1 MKKILF
7 VASECVPFIK
17 TGGLADVCGA
27 LPKEFDKKYW
37 DVRVVIPNY
46 SCIPE
51 HFRNQFEYVTHFYL
65 SSGPYVQD
73 RYVGVLKYTFDNVTY
88 YFIDNQ
94 EFYSGFTPYTS
105 DTKFE
110 IEKFTFFDKAVLSML
125 PLIDFKPDIIH
136 CHDWQ
141 TGLLPVYLKNEFAAN
156 PFFWGIKS
164 IITIHN
170 LKFQGIWDK
179 EWVQGVS
186 GLTDDLFTPDKLE
199 FNKDANMLK
208 GGLVYADYI
217 TTVSE
222 SYANEIQTDY
232 YGEGL
237 NGLLSAR
244 HFDMQGIVNGID
256 YNAYDPDTDG
266 KIYCHYNAE
275 NFRKKK
281 FNNKLKLQEELGLAV
296 DKKKYMIGLISRL
309 TDQKG
314 LDLINHVMEGIID
327 DYTQFVVIGTGD
339 PQYENMFRHYAWKYP
354 DRVSA
359 NICYSDDLAH
369 KLYAA
374 ADAFLMPSRFEPCGL
389 TQLISFRYGT
399 VPIVRETGGLRD
411 TVKAYN
417 EYENSGDGFSFSNYN
432 ADEMLSVINY
442 SKHIFFDKKRE
453 WNQMVDRGMANDFSW
468 NASKYKY
475 EGLYNYLLGE

>member
-1 MKKILF
+1 M
-7 VASECVPFIK
+7 
-17 TGGLADVCGA
+17 
-27 LPKEFDKKYW
+27 
-37 DVRVVIPNY
+37 
-46 SCIPE
+46 
-51 HFRNQFEYVTHFYL
+51 

-73 RYVGVLKYTFDNVTY
+73 KYVGVLKYEQDGVTY

-94 EFYSGFTPYTS
+94 EFFTGFSPYTS

-110 IEKFTFFDKAVLSML
+110 IEKYTFFDKAVLSML

-141 TGLLPVYLKNEFAAN
+141 TGFLPVYLKNEFAAN
-156 PFFWGIKS
+156 PFFWGIKT

-186 GLTDDLFTPDKLE
+186 GLTDNLFTPDKLE
-199 FNKDANMLK
+199 FKKDANMLK

-217 TTVSE
+217 TTVSDT
-222 SYANEIQTDY
+222 YANEIQTEY

-256 YNAYDPDTDG
+256 YNAYDPQTDG
-266 KIYCHYNAE
+266 KIYCNYNASD
-275 NFRKKK
+275 FRKKK
-281 FNNKLKLQEELGLAV
+281 FNNKTKLQQELGLAV

-314 LDLINHVMEGIID
+314 LDLINHVIEGIVD
-327 DYTQFVVIGTGD
+327 DFTQLVVIGTGD

-399 VPIVRETGGLRD
+399 VPIVRETGGLKD
-411 TVKAYN
+411 TVKPYN

-432 ADEMLSVINY
+432 ADEMLAVINY

-453 WNQMVDRGMANDFSW
+453 WNQIVDRGMANDFSW
-468 NASKYKY
+468 NASKFKY
-475 EGLYNYLLGE
+475 EGLYNYLIGE